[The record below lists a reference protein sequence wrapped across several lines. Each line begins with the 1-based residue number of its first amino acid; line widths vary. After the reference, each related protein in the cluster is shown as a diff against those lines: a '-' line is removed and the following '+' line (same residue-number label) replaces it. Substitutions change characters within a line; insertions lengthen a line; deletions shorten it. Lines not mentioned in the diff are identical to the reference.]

1 MVACAP
7 STLVLL
13 NTGSERVQQVHGSK
27 GGVESWAFSLSSLV
41 GVFCLLLGRLLR
53 GYSTK
58 AWLGRQTSRLCTKQ
72 TLLVCSSNPVYITL
86 LVCLGSFSFS
96 SFSFFG
102 CAEMWKVPAGGDS
115 LGGPIAFQAWGWAW
129 CGLVVAGVFIYCSF
143 FLCLGGWM
151 AWSLWSACDDSGL
164 QMRSRVC
171 GAQGNTPCVGNSTQ
185 RRDCNEI
192 PGELSDAYCNREAS
206 FNILIR
212 AQCWPLKSSLRASFL
227 FLWFWGSC
235 LYFILCPRMSPN
247 TLLFTYSIM
256 ALACLCHKNS
266 MMLFYGKL

>member
-1 MVACAP
+1 MKECSKCTVQREALKVGHFLFPLWWESFVYCSVACCGDTARKLG
-7 STLVLL
+7 SGDKHLGYAL
-13 NTGSERVQQVHGSK
+13 NK
-27 GGVESWAFSLSSLV
+27 LFWFALPIPF
-41 GVFCLLLGRLLR
+41 
-53 GYSTK
+53 
-58 AWLGRQTSRLCTKQ
+58 TSQ
-72 TLLVCSSNPVYITL
+72 TL

-102 CAEMWKVPAGGDS
+102 CAEMWKVLAGGYS

-227 FLWFWGSC
+227 FLWFWGSS
-235 LYFILCPRMSPN
+235 LYFILCPQMSPN

>member
-1 MVACAP
+1 M
-7 STLVLL
+7 
-13 NTGSERVQQVHGSK
+13 
-27 GGVESWAFSLSSLV
+27 
-41 GVFCLLLGRLLR
+41 
-53 GYSTK
+53 
-58 AWLGRQTSRLCTKQ
+58 
-72 TLLVCSSNPVYITL
+72 
-86 LVCLGSFSFS
+86 CLGSFSFSSS

-102 CAEMWKVPAGGDS
+102 CAEMRKVPAGGDS

-192 PGELSDAYCNREAS
+192 PGELFGSQMHTVTMKRPSTFSSELSVGLSRAPCERPSFFSDFEGAAC
-206 FNILIR
+206 ILFCVLECHQTR
-212 AQCWPLKSSLRASFL
+212 CFSLIPSWL
-227 FLWFWGSC
+227 
-235 LYFILCPRMSPN
+235 
-247 TLLFTYSIM
+247 
-256 ALACLCHKNS
+256 
-266 MMLFYGKL
+266 

>member
-1 MVACAP
+1 
-7 STLVLL
+7 
-13 NTGSERVQQVHGSK
+13 
-27 GGVESWAFSLSSLV
+27 
-41 GVFCLLLGRLLR
+41 
-53 GYSTK
+53 
-58 AWLGRQTSRLCTKQ
+58 
-72 TLLVCSSNPVYITL
+72 
-86 LVCLGSFSFS
+86 
-96 SFSFFG
+96 
-102 CAEMWKVPAGGDS
+102 MWKVPAGGDS
-115 LGGPIAFQAWGWAW
+115 LGGPVAFQAWGWAW

-192 PGELSDAYCNREAS
+192 PGELLSSQMHTVTVKRPSTFSSELSVGLSRAPCERPSFFSD
-206 FNILIR
+206 
-212 AQCWPLKSSLRASFL
+212 
-227 FLWFWGSC
+227 FWGGS

-256 ALACLCHKNS
+256 ASVCLCHKNS